1 MIKLQAIRRPQK
13 IIASSYHEGCL
24 HMTVPSDMIDIFP
37 ALSLGGVALIG
48 LMARLEPQPLVRWSI
63 TGALALALALYLTG
77 QIQVLLPDR
86 IGVPVYLAM
95 LAVSG
100 AIIWWNGRAGRASKQ
115 R

>member
-1 MIKLQAIRRPQK
+1 
-13 IIASSYHEGCL
+13 
-24 HMTVPSDMIDIFP
+24 
-37 ALSLGGVALIG
+37 
-48 LMARLEPQPLVRWSI
+48 
-63 TGALALALALYLTG
+63 LALYLTG